1 MAFLSFNKSELVN
14 LEYSLRREII
24 GANKTGAY
32 CNTTVVGCNTRRYHG
47 LLAVPVDA
55 FGGEKHILLSGL
67 DESIVVNHRQFNL
80 GIHCYGDIYE
90 PRGHKYIVDFTAAPV
105 PTLTYKIGETTF
117 RKSVI
122 LAPDSDQVMV
132 KYELVSSPES
142 CELIVKPFLAFRCI
156 HRLTCENPDARTG
169 YREIENGVSFNMY
182 EGFPDLNLQLSK
194 AAEFRYAPSWYK
206 GITYTDEYRRGFD
219 CREDLFVPGL
229 FSLRLRKGESV
240 IISGST
246 AVEDTKGLSRKFNS
260 VVKKKGKITSN
271 ADLLKYNAD
280 LLICNRNDHKQIVAG
295 LTWLGT
301 GLLRE
306 TVVALPGLTLYA
318 GAGAK
323 EFEEILDN
331 LIADNQERLSS
342 RTTQVEAPLR
352 IADALQQYIRFGA
365 EPKRVWKKYGET
377 MKGILESYLPG
388 RRAEVALHP
397 NGLLWAQKWRTAL
410 SWMNAYVNGVP
421 VTERAGYQVE
431 TNAFWYDAICF
442 ALEMEASYEP
452 RNSAFIERWSEVKR
466 LIEENFERTFWV
478 ERGYL
483 ADYVDNSGQNTAVR
497 PNQLFAIA
505 LEHSPVNDGYKSSI
519 MQTIS
524 NELITSRGIRT
535 LSPRNEAYRG
545 VYEGSQIERDLAYH
559 QGCAWI
565 IPLDYY
571 IAQAFSM
578 IGPSYLKRAE
588 YLVEG
593 FYKDIYKHGVGAFSE
608 LYDGDPP
615 HEPHGAISSA
625 CSTAALLRVEHLLN
639 KYRTAAYGADEVSE
653 VGPEGTAAGC
663 AAPISETVK
672 SETVKKGRNRK

>member
-14 LEYSLRREII
+14 LEYSLKREII
-24 GANKTGAY
+24 GSNKTGAY
-32 CNTTVVGCNTRRYHG
+32 CNTSVVDCNTRRYHG

-105 PTLTYKIGETTF
+105 PTLTYKIGETTL

-122 LAPDSDQVMV
+122 LAPDSDQVMI
-132 KYELVSSPES
+132 KYEIVSSPAS
-142 CELIVKPFLAFRCI
+142 CELILKPFLAFRCI
-156 HRLTCENPDARTG
+156 HRLTRENPEARTG
-169 YREIENGVSFNMY
+169 YRELENGVSFNMY
-182 EGFPDLNLQLSK
+182 EGFPDLNLQFSK
-194 AAEFRYAPSWYK
+194 ASEFRYAPSWYK

-219 CREDLFVPGL
+219 CKEDLFVPGT
-229 FSLRLRKGESV
+229 FSLKLRKGESV
-240 IISGST
+240 IVSGST
-246 AVEDTKGLSRKFNS
+246 AVEDAKGLSRKFTS
-260 VVKKKGKITSN
+260 IVKKKGNITSN
-271 ADLLKYNAD
+271 LDLLKYNAD
-280 LLICNRNDHKQIVAG
+280 LLICNRNGHKQIDAG
-295 LTWLGT
+295 LTWLET

-306 TVVALPGLTLYA
+306 TIVALPGRTLYA

-331 LIADNQERLSS
+331 LIADNAERLST
-342 RTTQVEAPLR
+342 RTTQIEAPLR
-352 IADALQQYIRFGA
+352 IADDLQQYIAFGA
-365 EPKRVWKKYGET
+365 DAKKVWKKYGPVV
-377 MKGILESYLPG
+377 KGIIESYLPG
-388 RRAEVALHP
+388 HREEVAVYP
-397 NGLLWAQKWRTAL
+397 NGLLWCQKWRTAL
-410 SWMNAYVNGVP
+410 SWMNAYVNGIP

-431 TNAFWYDAICF
+431 TNAFWYNAICF
-442 ALEMEASYEP
+442 ALEMEQRFAP
-452 RNSAFIERWSEVKR
+452 KNTAFIQRWNAIKT
-466 LIEENFERTFWV
+466 LIDENFEKTFWIP

-483 ADYVDNSGQNTAVR
+483 ADYVDNAGQGPAVR
-497 PNQLFAIA
+497 SNQLYAIA
-505 LEHSPVNDGYKSSI
+505 LEYSPVSDENKSSI
-519 MQTIS
+519 MQTIA

-571 IAQAFSM
+571 IDLAFRM
-578 IGPSYLKRAE
+578 VGPSFLKRAE
-588 YLVEG
+588 YLIEG

-625 CSTAALLRVEHLLN
+625 CSTAALLRIEYLLDR
-639 KYRTAAYGADEVSE
+639 YRQQTTDRKA
-653 VGPEGTAAGC
+653 
-663 AAPISETVK
+663 VK
-672 SETVKKGRNRK
+672 IKEE